1 VLVEYCRRWLAIAA
15 ILTPNS
21 PSNAQAIGHGDS
33 GAYQIARARRGRSAR
48 NAAEC
53 PDIPF
58 LGWIVNR
65 TIEDRAR

>member
-1 VLVEYCRRWLAIAA
+1 MAIAA
-15 ILTPNS
+15 LFKSRVRTGPER
-21 PSNAQAIGHGDS
+21 QK
-33 GAYQIARARRGRSAR
+33 R
-48 NAAEC
+48 EC

>member
-1 VLVEYCRRWLAIAA
+1 MVGYCGDSDPEFAVQREGDRDMAIAA
-15 ILTPNS
+15 LIKS
-21 PSNAQAIGHGDS
+21 RVRDG
-33 GAYQIARARRGRSAR
+33 GRSAR